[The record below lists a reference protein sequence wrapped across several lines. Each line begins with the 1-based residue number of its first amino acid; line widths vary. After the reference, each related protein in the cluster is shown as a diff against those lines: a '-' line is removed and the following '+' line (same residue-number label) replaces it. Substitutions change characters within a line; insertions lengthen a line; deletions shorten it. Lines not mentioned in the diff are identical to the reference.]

1 MNKILEMI
9 EKRNQAWNAA
19 KSFVESRR
27 DQDGLLSE
35 ADAKTY
41 AEMEQK
47 VKNYSAEIERLQ
59 AMEAMD
65 NELGKPVNTPITGKP
80 MNGGMQ
86 DKPKKTGRATDE
98 YKNAMLTALRT
109 NFRQV
114 SNVLQEGI
122 DAQGGYL
129 VPDEYDRRL
138 IDILTEDNIMRAL
151 GTRITTSGE
160 HKINIAA
167 TKPAAAWIE

>member
-1 MNKILEMI
+1 MNKTLEMI

-19 KSFVESRR
+19 KAFVESRR
-27 DQDGLLSE
+27 DKDGLLSE

-47 VKNYSAEIERLQ
+47 VRNYRAEIAHLQ

-65 NELGKPVNTPITGKP
+65 AEMSRPLGTPITGRP
-80 MNGGMQ
+80 MNGSAE
-86 DKPKKTGRATDE
+86 DKPAKTGRASDE
-98 YKNAMLTALRT
+98 YRKAMLNALRS
-109 NFRQV
+109 NFRQI

-129 VPDEYDRRL
+129 VPEEYDSRL
-138 IDILTEDNIMRAL
+138 IDAL
-151 GTRITTSGE
+151 KE
-160 HKINIAA
+160 ENVV
-167 TKPAAAWIE
+167 